1 MRMQLSQG
9 YASQSHGPDRA
20 LPDVL
25 TSVLRVLPYGASCS
39 SGSVPVAHT
48 GQFFWPRCLLSIS
61 FILQHLAFVL
71 CGRHWGGHQSEVN
84 QHEYGTSGVVS
95 GSFPPGIKSQILTAG
110 QNVKLAFKEWKC
122 GSPTQIR
129 NENLGDRSPIF
140 PSSLRCLWEAC

>member
-1 MRMQLSQG
+1 MQLSQG
-9 YASQSHGPDRA
+9 YASLSHGPDRA

-25 TSVLRVLPYGASCS
+25 TSMLRVRPCGASCS

-48 GQFFWPRCLLSIS
+48 GQFFWPRRLLSIS
-61 FILQHLAFVL
+61 FLLRHLAFVL
-71 CGRHWGGHQSEVN
+71 CGRQRGGHQSGVN

-110 QNVKLAFKEWKC
+110 QNLKLAFKEWKC

-129 NENLGDRSPIF
+129 NEILGDRSPIF

>member
-1 MRMQLSQG
+1 MQLSQG
-9 YASQSHGPDRA
+9 YASLSHGPDRA

-25 TSVLRVLPYGASCS
+25 TSVFRVLPYGASCS
-39 SGSVPVAHT
+39 SWSVPVAHT
-48 GQFFWPRCLLSIS
+48 GAVFLASPPLLHS

-71 CGRHWGGHQSEVN
+71 CGRHRGGHQSGVN
-84 QHEYGTSGVVS
+84 QQEYGTSGVVS
-95 GSFPPGIKSQILTAG
+95 GFFPPGIKSQILTAG
-110 QNVKLAFKEWKC
+110 QNMKLAFKEWKC

>member
-9 YASQSHGPDRA
+9 NASLSHGPDRA

-25 TSVLRVLPYGASCS
+25 TPVLRVLPYGASCS
-39 SGSVPVAHT
+39 SWSVPVAHT
-48 GQFFWPRCLLSIS
+48 GAVFLASPPLL
-61 FILQHLAFVL
+61 
-71 CGRHWGGHQSEVN
+71 HQLHPPTLGFCAVWW
-84 QHEYGTSGVVS
+84 TSGWAPKRSEPTRVRDQWCGFRLFS
-95 GSFPPGIKSQILTAG
+95 SWYKIPILTAG
-110 QNVKLAFKEWKC
+110 QNMKLAFKEWKC